1 MPSPGLALSCARL
14 TATKG
19 LSLSDESEY
28 FLGRLRWLLVLML
41 FLGKD
46 ETHEHDASRHSTRT
60 IHQHHNTEPNTQYLV
75 VFHLT

>member
-19 LSLSDESEY
+19 RSLSDESEY
-28 FLGRLRWLLVLML
+28 FLGRLRWLLELML

-46 ETHEHDASRHSTRT
+46 EPCEHDALRLSIRT
-60 IHQHHNTEPNTQYLV
+60 IHQHDNTEPNAQYLV